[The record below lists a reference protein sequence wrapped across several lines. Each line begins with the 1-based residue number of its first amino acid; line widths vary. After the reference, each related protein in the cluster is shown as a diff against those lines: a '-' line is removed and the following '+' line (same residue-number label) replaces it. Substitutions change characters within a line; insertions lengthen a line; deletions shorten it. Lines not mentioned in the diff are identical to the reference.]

1 MPTAFI
7 SPQALFILIMG
18 LISAFQ
24 FFTPAYVM
32 TNGSGGPVD
41 STTFYSLYLF
51 NIAFSDF
58 KMGYACAMAWVL
70 MVSIIGMP
78 LGLMMLNRLPRIATL
93 RRPASRYR
101 VETTGEGTLVSAA
114 PVEQRPFVLRAIWFL
129 LVGWWLSALCLTI
142 AWGASVTLIGLPV
155 AIWLYNRIPAITTL
169 ARY

>member
-1 MPTAFI
+1 MSTAVEVEERQPGCLVTLLWFVFVGWWL
-7 SPQALFILIMG
+7 SG
-18 LISAFQ
+18 LWA
-24 FFTPAYVM
+24 V
-32 TNGSGGPVD
+32 V
-41 STTFYSLYLF
+41 
-51 NIAFSDF
+51 
-58 KMGYACAMAWVL
+58 AWVL
-70 MVSIIGMP
+70 IVSIIGMP
-78 LGLMMLNRLPRIATL
+78 LGLMMLNRLPLIATL

>member
-1 MPTAFI
+1 MSTAVEVEERQPGCLVTLLWFVFVGWWL
-7 SPQALFILIMG
+7 SG
-18 LISAFQ
+18 LWA
-24 FFTPAYVM
+24 V
-32 TNGSGGPVD
+32 V
-41 STTFYSLYLF
+41 
-51 NIAFSDF
+51 
-58 KMGYACAMAWVL
+58 AWVL